1 MNSPR
6 FGLRLSSLL
15 FGLMSL
21 GQLWRLVA
29 QPELLVSGQMVPV
42 WPSALAFLIL
52 LGLAI
57 WLWKLSGKTPE

>member
-1 MNSPR
+1 MSSPR
-6 FGLRLSSLL
+6 FGLRVSSVL

-42 WPSALAFLIL
+42 WPSGLAFLVL

-57 WLWKLSGKTPE
+57 WLWKLSGKASG